1 MPPAPAPAPPAP
13 AGGGVL
19 AGRTIA
25 IDPGH
30 NGGNASA
37 PGFINALVPAGGFS
51 KPCDTTGTSTD
62 AGYPEYAF
70 TMDVASRLAGLL
82 RAQGANVVLTRSD
95 SSGVGPCVNVRA
107 GIGNQANADAAIS
120 IHADGGPAAEPGFHV
135 IAPGLAPDGGN
146 AAILSRSAALA
157 RSVKV
162 AFAAGTG
169 EQTAAYEAPGLVVR
183 NDLGGLNLSRVP
195 KIFIECAN
203 MRNPSDAAR
212 ATSAEWRQEA
222 AGAIFNGLRTYLGG

>member
-1 MPPAPAPAPPAP
+1 MPPPAPAPPSSPP
-13 AGGGVL
+13 AGGGL

-37 PGFINALVPAGGFS
+37 PGVINALVAAGGFS

-70 TMDVASRLAGLL
+70 TMDVANRLTALL

-95 SSGVGPCVNVRA
+95 SGGVGPCVNARA
-107 GIGNQANADAAIS
+107 AVGNAAHADAAIS
-120 IHADGGPAAEPGFHV
+120 IHADGGPAADPGFHV
-135 IAPGLAPDGGN
+135 IAPGLSPDGGN
-146 AAILSRSAALA
+146 ASILGRSAALA

-169 EQTAAYEAPGLVVR
+169 EETAAYEAPGLVVR
-183 NDLGGLNLSRVP
+183 TDLGGLNLSRVP

-212 ATSAEWRQEA
+212 VSSGQWRQEA
-222 AGAIFNGLRTYLGG
+222 AGAIVNGLRSYLGG